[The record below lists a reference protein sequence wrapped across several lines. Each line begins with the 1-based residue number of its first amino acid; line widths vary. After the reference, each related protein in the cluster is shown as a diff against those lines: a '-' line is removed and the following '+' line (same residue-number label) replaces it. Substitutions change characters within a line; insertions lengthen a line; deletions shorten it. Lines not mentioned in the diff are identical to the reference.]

1 MEEAAQLCDRLL
13 IMDHGRILVEGTPA
27 SLIDRHVGRSL
38 IEITGTHQVNLQRF
52 LREKEV
58 AFDVMAE
65 RLIIYSNGNTEIEQ
79 AIHEGFCSRQCTFRS
94 ATLEDVF
101 LRLTGRELRE

>member
-1 MEEAAQLCDRLL
+1 
-13 IMDHGRILVEGTPA
+13 
-27 SLIDRHVGRSL
+27 
-38 IEITGTHQVNLQRF
+38 
-52 LREKEV
+52 
-58 AFDVMAE
+58 MAE
-65 RLIIYSNGNTEIEQ
+65 RLIIYSNGDTEIEQ

>member
-1 MEEAAQLCDRLL
+1 
-13 IMDHGRILVEGTPA
+13 MDHGRILVEGTPA
-27 SLIDRHVGRSL
+27 TLIDRHVGRSL
-38 IEITGTHQVNLQRF
+38 IEITGTKQEDLQRF
-52 LREKEV
+52 LREKGV

-79 AIHEGFCSRQCTFRS
+79 AIHEWFCSRQCTFRS